1 MKQDIVMLLVNWLS
15 LFVKNVGG
23 KKNDEIIIHAIAA
36 I

>member
-1 MKQDIVMLLVNWLS
+1 MKQDIVMLLVKWFS

-23 KKNDEIIIHAIAA
+23 KKNEEIIIHVRAA